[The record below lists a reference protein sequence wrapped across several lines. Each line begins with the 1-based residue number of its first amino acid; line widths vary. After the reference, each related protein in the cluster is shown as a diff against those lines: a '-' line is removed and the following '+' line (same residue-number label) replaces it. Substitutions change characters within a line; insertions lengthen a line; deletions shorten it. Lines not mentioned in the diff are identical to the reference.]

1 LQQSKRDYWIR
12 ELWNAKPYGYND
24 KIDSICNGEYKMA
37 IFVKTKFNNL
47 LKKAIDQYIQGMI
60 QVFQIW
66 HMFRADEYV
75 NF

>member
-1 LQQSKRDYWIR
+1 MK
-12 ELWNAKPYGYND
+12 G
-24 KIDSICNGEYKMA
+24 
-37 IFVKTKFNNL
+37 IFVKKNINNL
-47 LKKAIDQYIQGMI
+47 FKKAIDQYIQGMI